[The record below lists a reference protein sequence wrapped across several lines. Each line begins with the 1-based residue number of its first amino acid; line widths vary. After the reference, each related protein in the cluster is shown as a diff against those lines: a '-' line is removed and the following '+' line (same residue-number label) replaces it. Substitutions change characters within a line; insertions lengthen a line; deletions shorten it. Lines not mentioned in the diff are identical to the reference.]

1 MKTWTAAIPPTML
14 PAALIV
20 LLLAGLTLCAGVLH
34 AQEADVN
41 FTSANE
47 HYRAGRYAE
56 AVRVYEQIL
65 SNGYESP
72 ALYYNLGNAFYKSGN
87 IPAAILNYERAAR
100 LAPGDEDILHNLALA
115 NVRIVDKIDPIPRL
129 FLLDWWEGLLGLASA
144 SGWGVAAIVALW
156 TAALLLAAFRLVR
169 GPLAQRLLLMSGIG
183 VLLFSLLAF
192 SAGGIQG
199 GREISES
206 SAILFAPSAAV
217 KSAPDAQSTDLFVI
231 HEGVKVDLLD
241 SVGGWRKVR
250 LADGKVGWLP
260 MADLRVI

>member
-1 MKTWTAAIPPTML
+1 MKILTAAIPPTVPTIRVIAL
-14 PAALIV
+14 LLAAL
-20 LLLAGLTLCAGVLH
+20 LLLAGGLR

-47 HYRAGRYAE
+47 HYRAGRYPE
-56 AVRVYEQIL
+56 AVHVYEQIL

-156 TAALLLAAFRLVR
+156 TAAFLLAAFRLAR
-169 GPLAQRLLLMSGIG
+169 GPLAQRLLLVSGIG
-183 VLLFSLLAF
+183 ALLFSLLGF
-192 SAGGIQG
+192 TAGGIQG
-199 GREISES
+199 ERETSES
-206 SAILFAPSAAV
+206 SAILFAASAAV
-217 KSAPDAQSTDLFVI
+217 KSAPEAQSTDLFVI

-241 SVGGWRKVR
+241 SVGGWRKIR